1 MDIKA
6 VLFDMDG
13 TLLPMDY
20 SLFMKAYFGELG
32 KVLCPYGVEPDKLTA
47 AVWAGTKD
55 MIKNDGSRCNADA
68 FWKKFCNLTG
78 FAEDFARPICDNF
91 YVTDFKKT
99 KEFTSYNP
107 LAVEAV
113 KAVKEKGL
121 RTALATNPL
130 FPMSAQLVRL
140 EWTGLK
146 GEDFEFVTSY
156 ETESYCKPNPEYY
169 RAVCKKLGLAPEEC
183 LMIGNDVEED
193 MIAASSAGM
202 KCWLL
207 TDCVIESENHVWD
220 GPKGNFAETVEMIR
234 AL

>member
-1 MDIKA
+1 MDIRA

-13 TLLPMDY
+13 TLLPMDQAVFTK
-20 SLFMKAYFGELG
+20 SYFKELG
-32 KVLCPYGVEPDKLTA
+32 KVLCPYGVEPDKFTA

-68 FWKKFCNLTG
+68 FWEKFCNLTG

-146 GEDFEFVTSY
+146 GENFEFVTSY

-207 TDCVIESENHVWD
+207 TDCVVESENHVWD
-220 GPKGNFAETVEMIR
+220 GPKGNFAETVEMIKS
-234 AL
+234 L